1 MITIRRRV
9 LIGLLASLS
18 LATAACSSS
27 SKSSSSAS
35 TTASTTAPSA
45 TTAAPAVT
53 GHITVFAAASL
64 TGAFTDMGKAF
75 SQAFPQASA
84 TFDFDASSALVQQI
98 TQGAPADVFA
108 SADTTN
114 MDKLTKPALNGSE
127 PVIFA
132 TNLLA
137 IIVPKGNPKGITGVS
152 DLSKPGL
159 KVVLCQPQVP
169 CGIYAN
175 EILTKADVKVTPV
188 SLEENVKGVVTKVTA
203 GEADAG
209 IVYTTDVIAAGP
221 SAEAV
226 AIPKD
231 LNVVADYPIASVK
244 TSKNMPTDAAFI
256 SFVLSAQGQS
266 ILAKYGFMKP

>member
-45 TTAAPAVT
+45 TTAAPALT

-108 SADTTN
+108 S
-114 MDKLTKPALNGSE
+114 
-127 PVIFA
+127 
-132 TNLLA
+132 
-137 IIVPKGNPKGITGVS
+137 
-152 DLSKPGL
+152 
-159 KVVLCQPQVP
+159 
-169 CGIYAN
+169 
-175 EILTKADVKVTPV
+175 
-188 SLEENVKGVVTKVTA
+188 
-203 GEADAG
+203 
-209 IVYTTDVIAAGP
+209 
-221 SAEAV
+221 
-226 AIPKD
+226 
-231 LNVVADYPIASVK
+231 
-244 TSKNMPTDAAFI
+244 
-256 SFVLSAQGQS
+256 
-266 ILAKYGFMKP
+266 